1 MGRRAAKVAPSGP
14 QKARR
19 SVQILTRRK
28 ELFEQSGDD
37 QRVSVPT
44 VDVENAFPP
53 STMIVERRI
62 KLVTEQH
69 NIPKP
74 PQMEGYPMKEW
85 TVEVYILDEAGKE
98 KPARCFQKVVYNLH
112 PSFENPVQTFHEP
125 PFKCT
130 NEGWGEFEMTIDC
143 YTTEKGGK
151 QSILHDLNFAS
162 PTYENIHTIQF
173 KNPSQALQAIL
184 RETGPLPTDEDRKAR
199 KVQDTTTKKKKTFDI
214 EKMADVI
221 PRLNEDDLLH
231 IIQLIHDN
239 KSDDTYIVNNPDAGE
254 FSIDLYTMPDNL
266 CRVMWD
272 FLLQSP
278 EGHRLR

>member
-1 MGRRAAKVAPSGP
+1 
-14 QKARR
+14 
-19 SVQILTRRK
+19 
-28 ELFEQSGDD
+28 
-37 QRVSVPT
+37 
-44 VDVENAFPP
+44 
-53 STMIVERRI
+53 MIVERRV

-98 KPARCFQKVVYNLH
+98 KPARCFQKVIYNLH

-151 QSILHDLNFAS
+151 QSLLHDLNFAN

-199 KVQDTTTKKKKTFDI
+199 KAQETTAKRKKTYDL

-239 KSDDTYIVNNPDAGE
+239 KNDDTYIMNNPDAGE
-254 FSIDLYTMPDNL
+254 FSIDLYTMPENL
-266 CRVMWD
+266 CRVMWE
-272 FLLQSP
+272 FLSQSP

>member
-1 MGRRAAKVAPSGP
+1 
-14 QKARR
+14 
-19 SVQILTRRK
+19 
-28 ELFEQSGDD
+28 
-37 QRVSVPT
+37 
-44 VDVENAFPP
+44 
-53 STMIVERRI
+53 
-62 KLVTEQH
+62 
-69 NIPKP
+69 
-74 PQMEGYPMKEW
+74 MKEW

-112 PSFENPVQTFHEP
+112 PSFEDPVQTFHEP

-151 QSILHDLNFAS
+151 QSILHDLNFAN

-199 KVQDTTTKKKKTFDI
+199 KAQDTTTKKKKMYDL

-239 KSDDTYIVNNPDAGE
+239 KNDDTYIMNNPDGE
-254 FSIDLYTMPDNL
+254 FSFPFSLSLVSLSLSLSLSLFGVSCFSVLFL
-266 CRVMWD
+266 CFRHCFGIECLSIYDPPLLTDQNSGRV
-272 FLLQSP
+272 L
-278 EGHRLR
+278 H